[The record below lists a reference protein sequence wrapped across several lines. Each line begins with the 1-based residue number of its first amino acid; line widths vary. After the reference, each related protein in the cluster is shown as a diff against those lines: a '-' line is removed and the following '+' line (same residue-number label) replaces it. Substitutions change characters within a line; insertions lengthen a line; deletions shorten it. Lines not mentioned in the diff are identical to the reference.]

1 MMLSPPITL
10 LMGGGVSKRGLRQ
23 QVTAWKRAPH
33 AAREIHLQSWSRR
46 LRTQRPS
53 KERPR
58 SAGASVTLNERAPVI
73 AVEAAAEA
81 EAEEEEE
88 AEAEA
93 LHRRDERQC
102 PKFVARQRAL

>member
-1 MMLSPPITL
+1 
-10 LMGGGVSKRGLRQ
+10 
-23 QVTAWKRAPH
+23 
-33 AAREIHLQSWSRR
+33 
-46 LRTQRPS
+46 
-53 KERPR
+53 
-58 SAGASVTLNERAPVI
+58 LNERAPVI